1 MSAFCTQVLR
11 YNVLLNW
18 DNKTNA
24 LKFACIVLLFI
35 FILKAKY
42 KIYSFPVV
50 SCGSFPDALWNSS
63 LPSQYNFLWEHSL
76 FLPWST
82 LIWIFFFSSRDID
95 SLSSISPGCLTFD
108 HQQCPCLCVNYRKA
122 FTWFWDH
129 TWCYLYSVILNECLM
144 FGSFLSLLIRL
155 PNNSRTFV
163 GKVLTLLKQFLP
175 CFTEE

>member
-1 MSAFCTQVLR
+1 MFIKTIIILLWNSLFVFNKLQHKITKLMSAFCTQVLR

-76 FLPWST
+76 FLLWST
-82 LIWIFFFSSRDID
+82 LIWIFFF
-95 SLSSISPGCLTFD
+95 LISG
-108 HQQCPCLCVNYRKA
+108 YRFIIKY
-122 FTWFWDH
+122 FTWLS
-129 TWCYLYSVILNECLM
+129 YLWSSAMSLPLCQLQKSIYLVL
-144 FGSFLSLLIRL
+144 GSYLVL
-155 PNNSRTFV
+155 PLFSHS
-163 GKVLTLLKQFLP
+163 
-175 CFTEE
+175 

>member
-1 MSAFCTQVLR
+1 MFIKTIIILLWNSLFVFNKLQHKITKLMSAFCTQVLR

-50 SCGSFPDALWNSS
+50 SCGSFPDALRNSS

-76 FLPWST
+76 FLLWST
-82 LIWIFFFSSRDID
+82 LIWIFFFFSSRDID

-129 TWCYLYSVILNECLM
+129 TFIMPFLMNASCLGH
-144 FGSFLSLLIRL
+144 F
-155 PNNSRTFV
+155 
-163 GKVLTLLKQFLP
+163 
-175 CFTEE
+175 